1 MFTCSQKMSVVA
13 SRLTL
18 TTKLGQTLKLNSTRQ
33 ITWNIESHVQG
44 IKGLEVHF
52 GQGAQ
57 PIQVAVAQSDLGV
70 TRAQLKT
77 LFTERKGRLNTL
89 IIVVIHGDQASFFG
103 PDADTEVMKQ
113 KISTAEAILNSIL
126 DQPNEVLAYQRATS
140 IWRSKQTTDLVGFTN
155 NGLFA
160 SHYIRSSV
168 NHHPEWKSAQEV
180 SQRIQNLRD
189 QELIAGLGFEI
200 TSRPSNTF
208 VLSAKGQAHRAVAIL
223 LDQSESFESKSTR
236 LQASPVEWSLAIAAE
251 QGAPWVIA
259 IKDSQLRLYPAKDG
273 VGVGQKSQAETYF
286 EIDLLTIDE
295 DKTGLLHL
303 IFSAEA
309 LAEGGTADELLAN
322 SRKFASELGVRLRE
336 RVYESVVPM
345 LATEVADQLRSKGH
359 ELDSRGLQL
368 SYELTLRI
376 LFRLLFQAYAED
388 RGLLPAGRN
397 ENFDKNSI
405 KYWAQY
411 LLDRDVEAPYGE
423 ASTIWFDLVQ
433 IWDAIDQ
440 GNPDM
445 QIPAYNG
452 GLFGSNPDLHPEG
465 ALIRTLSIPDRVLGP
480 ALRALVIDDNTED
493 GVAGAVDFRS
503 LSVREFGTIYE
514 GLLESSLSVADQD
527 LTVDS
532 KGAWVPAKPG
542 DEVFA
547 QANEVYFHSA
557 SGERK
562 ATGSYYTPSFI
573 VDHLIE
579 RSVEPAL
586 NDHLARVK
594 ELLDAEDQAAAYKKF
609 FDFRVADLAMGSA
622 HFLVAAI
629 DKIETVMRSFL
640 LKPGNEIDGVSAE
653 LVRLEAAAK
662 EALGKDEAAYAEIE
676 RASLLRRQIAR
687 RCVYGLDINPMAVE
701 LSRLAIWIHTFVPGL
716 PMSSLEHNL
725 VCGNSLTGIATV
737 DEGIVII
744 NPERAS
750 GATTWAD
757 DLVDSSLDSAKTVLE
772 NLSFADEADKAQ
784 AKDAASVLKLAR
796 ARSYSAR
803 MIFDL
808 AVAGRLDVVPIR
820 EALDEQTLIEFYSRD
835 TVRQLVENLNPAHL
849 PYLFPEVMLR
859 DNPGFDVVIGN
870 PPFKEVVVQEL
881 DFWNIRF
888 KGLKGLDNAEQT
900 SQIEKYREAYPAL
913 VAELEAQKL
922 QVETLR
928 KALGAGPFPGMGVG
942 DPDLYKAFAWR
953 FMKLVRTGGAMG
965 LVLPNS
971 IWTTKGSA
979 EWRRQFFSKFS
990 SDLVLISNN
999 AEWAFE
1005 NVNVGYRFTFIGALR
1020 SDGGESITVR
1030 GNFRSKEQFLYG
1042 RNADS
1047 QPIDSN
1053 LILSA
1058 DEFAPLPSFESHE
1071 EVLLWQKLLQFQP
1084 LSDGRLA
1091 ASRPDFQC
1099 APATEIHVSLDGKTG
1114 VFTSNSKDH
1123 PIYNH
1128 LNVGLFSFDASAG
1141 PFDYGVFESYVIQQE
1156 SKAHALLKRADSALR
1171 LWGRQRLENLGHPIR
1186 NARIAFRD
1194 VVHASNS
1201 RKAWFCL
1208 VPRNVLLT
1216 NKAPYLIFANEDPE
1230 MQAYVLGVLNSG
1242 PVDWFATLKVGLNLN
1257 FFILY
1262 TLPVPLFT
1270 GSERQLKIA
1279 QLSAGLA
1286 TSAEGDFGDW
1296 GRISE
1301 PIRSKA
1307 ERQDAMS
1314 LIDALVSQEL
1324 ELEESEL
1331 RLIFGAGNSN
1341 RSTLEDVLKNWE
1353 PEK

>member
-1 MFTCSQKMSVVA
+1 MSVVA

-77 LFTERKGRLNTL
+77 LFTERKGTLNTL

-480 ALRALVIDDNTED
+480 ALRSLVIDDNTED

-532 KGAWVPAKPG
+532 KGSWVPSKPG
-542 DEVFA
+542 DDVLA
-547 QANEVYFHSA
+547 QTNEVYFHSA

-579 RSVEPAL
+579 RSVGPAL

-594 ELLDAEDQAAAYKKF
+594 DLLDAGDQAAAYRKF

-653 LVRLEAAAK
+653 LLRLEAAAK

-725 VCGNSLTGIATV
+725 VCANSLTGIASQ
-737 DEGIVII
+737 DEGLNALI
-744 NPERAS
+744 PERARLGTS
-750 GATTWAD
+750 F
-757 DLVDSSLDSAKTVLE
+757 VDAIVENALNEARTLLE
-772 NLSFADEADKAQ
+772 DVANADESSKAE
-784 AKDAASVLKLAR
+784 AKRAAEVAKKARQLA
-796 ARSYSAR
+796 AKSK
-803 MIFDL
+803 MVFDL
-808 AVAGRLDVVPIR
+808 AVANRAGVISSNSAMTEGGLL
-820 EALDEQTLIEFYSRD
+820 ELTLTEGFNELIEEL
-835 TVRQLVENLNPAHL
+835 QPAHM
-849 PYLFPEVMLR
+849 PYLFPEVFLR
-859 DNPGFDVVIGN
+859 EHPGFDVLVGN
-870 PPFKEVVVQEL
+870 PPWEELVIDRTRFWAAKVPGLLSMPVQSR
-881 DFWNIRF
+881 D
-888 KGLKGLDNAEQT
+888 LK
-900 SQIEKYREAYPAL
+900 I
-913 VAELEAQKL
+913 AELEQTRPKL
-922 QVETLR
+922 FDEYLARQHG
-928 KALGAGPFPGMGVG
+928 LGRIRTILQNRFPLGVG
-942 DPDLYKAFAWR
+942 DADLYKAFGWVALSLLSER
-953 FMKLVRTGGAMG
+953 GGRLG
-965 LVLPNS
+965 FVLPKTAFS
-971 IWTTKGSA
+971 AAGMELWRRALQDKGSIA
-979 EWRRQFFSKFS
+979 ELTYLVNAGRWIFNIEPRYSVALVVYQKGRRSNLVVAGPIHSKAEFDRLHSLEKVEIDRELLLEFTESASIPAVADQKTADILSRMRRSPSLGEFDGGSFRPVREFDATMDKKYFDHGLDGAGLKVLSGKSFNHWRPETGELFAWADAEIALPELNRK
-990 SDLVLISNN
+990 LISQLKLKSS
-999 AEWAFE
+999 AFYGLNFE
-1005 NVNVGYRFTFIGALR
+1005 REL
-1020 SDGGESITVR
+1020 GG
-1030 GNFRSKEQFLYG
+1030 K
-1042 RNADS
+1042 
-1047 QPIDSN
+1047 
-1053 LILSA
+1053 
-1058 DEFAPLPSFESHE
+1058 
-1071 EVLLWQKLLQFQP
+1071 
-1084 LSDGRLA
+1084 
-1091 ASRPDFQC
+1091 
-1099 APATEIHVSLDGKTG
+1099 
-1114 VFTSNSKDH
+1114 H
-1123 PIYNH
+1123 PIH
-1128 LNVGLFSFDASAG
+1128 R
-1141 PFDYGVFESYVIQQE
+1141 P
-1156 SKAHALLKRADSALR
+1156 
-1171 LWGRQRLENLGHPIR
+1171 
-1186 NARIAFRD
+1186 RIAFRGLTNPT
-1194 VVHASNS
+1194 NS
-1201 RKAWFCL
+1201 RTFIPSL
-1208 VPRNVLLT
+1208 IPPMTVLT
-1216 NKAPYLIFANEDPE
+1216 NIAPYFLST
-1230 MQAYVLGVLNSG
+1230 V
-1242 PVDWFATLKVGLNLN
+1242 
-1257 FFILY
+1257 
-1262 TLPVPLFT
+1262 
-1270 GSERQLKIA
+1270 GSEKREALLLGITSSIVFDWYARKFIETAVNFHLLNAFPIPQIQNREIESRIIEIA
-1279 QLSAGLA
+1279 GKLASVDVRYSEWANAVGVSVGSVMDDSESEKLLAILDGLVAAAYGLSTSDLEHIFNTFHRGWSDPKRLELA
-1286 TSAEGDFGDW
+1286 
-1296 GRISE
+1296 
-1301 PIRSKA
+1301 
-1307 ERQDAMS
+1307 
-1314 LIDALVSQEL
+1314 LDALMEV
-1324 ELEESEL
+1324 
-1331 RLIFGAGNSN
+1331 
-1341 RSTLEDVLKNWE
+1341 TK
-1353 PEK
+1353 